1 MVDSVTGA
9 EGYFNTAGPFNGLDQ
24 PFTES
29 DITAEGGRGNTET
42 YKIEIK
48 GGNTKS
54 SRAER
59 APEEERGQAIDVEA

>member
-9 EGYFNTAGPFNGLDQ
+9 EGYFKTAGPFSGPGQ

-48 GGNTKS
+48 SGNTES

-59 APEEERGQAIDVEA
+59 VPEEERGQAIDVEA